1 VEKELTCF
9 LVVGRMGKSLTHS
22 KAEPFVINP
31 LVKRIYIFR
40 EREADPLPKTVYI
53 TLPGWIANIKPRFLS
68 KFTRIIAEPVQLIS
82 KALQIRPDII
92 NGYHLIPKG
101 INSLIAARLTGSKCI
116 LSLIGGVVEVETY
129 SRFKWFLKRINLWAL
144 RETDLIT
151 TKGTKVN
158 SYLTKHDIATSKVLI
173 YNGAI
178 DLRKFYFD
186 AAVPKEIDVLFAG
199 TFRKLKGP
207 DRVLQML
214 ALVKKEFPSLKA
226 CFIGEGYLYK
236 YCVDMSEMLG
246 LSENVSFAG
255 YKEDT
260 ASYFQKSRI
269 LVMPSCSE
277 GLPTS
282 MLEAMSCG
290 CVPVVSNVG
299 NISDAATHSGNA
311 FLINNYWDIK
321 SFSEYIIKLLGDETL
336 RAGMAQLGVQTV
348 RDNYSATEQS
358 KIVDHM
364 IQKLY
369 GKNGTL

>member
-1 VEKELTCF
+1 MEKELTCF
-9 LVVGRMGKSLTHS
+9 LVVGRMGKSLTYS

-31 LVKRIYIFR
+31 LIKLIYIFR
-40 EREADPLPKTVYI
+40 EREADALPKTVYI
-53 TLPGWIANIKPRFLS
+53 TLPGWIAKIKPRFLS
-68 KFTRIIAEPVQLIS
+68 NFTRIIAEPVQLIS
-82 KALQIRPDII
+82 KALKVRPDII

-129 SRFKWFLKRINLWAL
+129 SRFRWFLKRINLWAL

-186 AAVPKEIDVLFAG
+186 ATVPKEIDVLFAG

-214 ALVKKEFPSLKA
+214 ALVKKDFPSLKA

-260 ASYFQKSRI
+260 AAYFRKSKI
-269 LVMPSCSE
+269 LVMPSRSE

-311 FLINNYWDIK
+311 FLINNYCDIK
-321 SFSEYIIKLLGDETL
+321 SFAEYIIKLLSDENL

-348 RDNYSATEQS
+348 RDKYSATEQS

-369 GKNGTL
+369 GKDGTF